1 MKTYAERGLD
11 DFIATAGG
19 EKMTWE
25 EWVSLAKRIIA
36 MDEKQKTAR
45 DNVSWEGGLNMT
57 VAVNQAYCVRIE
69 RGLAYI
75 GNVGPMNR
83 ETLLSRIENI
93 SKRRHEYVTEEAWRK
108 DLNSSTMALD
118 MLDSSLRSTGN

>member
-1 MKTYAERGLD
+1 MRAYVEKGLD
-11 DFIATAGG
+11 DLIATAGC
-19 EKMTWE
+19 ERMTWE
-25 EWVSLAKRIIA
+25 EWVSLAKKIIA
-36 MDEKQKTAR
+36 MDEKMTR
-45 DNVSWEGGLNMT
+45 ISVSWEGGLNMT

-83 ETLLSRIENI
+83 ETLLSRSENI